1 MRSFFGVL
9 FVGATSARVMIELAP
24 ARFVGAA
31 SLALSGS
38 GARPS
43 VHMALRGGARGVKA
57 PKANAQMAA
66 SRAPKASFAAKQW
79 KAYLGLLET
88 RPIPTKMATAAL
100 LSAFG
105 DVLAQTLDSS
115 VVKFSLRRLLVLVTV
130 NIVYFAP
137 VLHVWYNVFDKI
149 VARLKL
155 KQGSWHATFTY
166 LALDQ
171 LVNTPLTLF
180 GFFAIFTLISAVSE
194 ACVGVPMPGLG
205 ALGVAVSDKVKLE
218 YANAL
223 LANWKVWVGPQLLNF
238 SVVPPLLRVAF
249 ANVVAIAWN
258 AILSIIAN
266 R

>member
-9 FVGATSARVMIELAP
+9 LCVMIELAP

-43 VHMALRGGARGVKA
+43 VHMALRGGARGVKP

-66 SRAPKASFAAKQW
+66 SRAPKASSFAAKQW

>member
-1 MRSFFGVL
+1 MRSFVL
-9 FVGATSARVMIELAP
+9 AMLLGVGAEARLMVELAP
-24 ARFVGAA
+24 ARFVGATA
-31 SLALSGS
+31 LAVSGS

-57 PKANAQMAA
+57 SKPGAKMAA
-66 SRAPKASFAAKQW
+66 SRPKVSFAAKQW

-105 DVLAQTLDSS
+105 DALAQTLDRS
-115 VVKFSLRRLLVLVTV
+115 VVTFSVRRLLVLVTI

-137 VLHVWYNVFDKI
+137 VLHLWYNLFDKI
-149 VARLKL
+149 VAKLKL

-171 LVNTPLTLF
+171 LVNAPLTIF
-180 GFFAIFTLISAVSE
+180 GFFAVFTLISAISE

-205 ALGVAVSDKVKLE
+205 ALGMTLSDKVKLE
-218 YANAL
+218 YTNVL
-223 LANWKVWVGPQLLNF
+223 VANWKVWVGPQILNF
-238 SVVPPLLRVAF
+238 SVVPPMLRVAF

>member
-1 MRSFFGVL
+1 MLLCVGTEARLMVELAPSRFI
-9 FVGATSARVMIELAP
+9 GATSA
-24 ARFVGAA
+24 
-31 SLALSGS
+31 ALSGS
-38 GARPS
+38 VARPS
-43 VHMALRGGARGVKA
+43 VHMALRGGARGVSAKK
-57 PKANAQMAA
+57 PSVQMAA
-66 SRAPKASFAAKQW
+66 SRAPKVSFVSKNW
-79 KAYLGLLET
+79 KAYLGLLES

-115 VVKFSLRRLLVLVTV
+115 VVSFSVRRLLVLVTV

-137 VLHVWYNVFDKI
+137 ILHVWYGLFDSV
-149 VARLKL
+149 VAKLKL

-180 GFFAIFTLISAVSE
+180 GFFAVFTLISAVSE
-194 ACVGVPMPGLG
+194 ACVGVPMPGIG
-205 ALGVAVSDKVKLE
+205 ALGMTIADKVRLE
-218 YANAL
+218 YTNTL
-223 LANWKVWVGPQLLNF
+223 IANWKVWVGPQLLNF
-238 SVVPPLLRVAF
+238 SVVPPILRVAF